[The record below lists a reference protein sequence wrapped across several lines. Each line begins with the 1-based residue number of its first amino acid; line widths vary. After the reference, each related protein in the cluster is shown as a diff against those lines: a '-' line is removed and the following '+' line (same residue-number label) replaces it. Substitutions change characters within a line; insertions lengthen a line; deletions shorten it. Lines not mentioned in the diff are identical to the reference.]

1 MGQDRSAHRA
11 WCQTRKT
18 TVSSPKQ
25 VVAYPNGTK
34 GGATPEHH
42 DGRGVAI
49 PPAADRLAGMYC
61 DVCGHLIRPGQ
72 RPLLTSSAADPTI
85 VFVDV
90 CSDECAVTVRAERN
104 EAVRERVA

>member
-1 MGQDRSAHRA
+1 
-11 WCQTRKT
+11 
-18 TVSSPKQ
+18 
-25 VVAYPNGTK
+25 
-34 GGATPEHH
+34 
-42 DGRGVAI
+42 
-49 PPAADRLAGMYC
+49 MYC